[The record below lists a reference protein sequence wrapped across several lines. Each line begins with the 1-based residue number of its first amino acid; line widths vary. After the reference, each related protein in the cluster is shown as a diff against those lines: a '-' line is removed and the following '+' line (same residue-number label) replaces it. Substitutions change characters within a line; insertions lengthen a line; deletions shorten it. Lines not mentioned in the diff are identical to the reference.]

1 MKKLLLL
8 LFSLMLSFNSYGE
21 WTEIPNDIEDT
32 GYIDFDNLQQRSDGY
47 VYWWSMN
54 SSSDTSQKMYI
65 QTDCE
70 TGGINPLQVDYHTK
84 PMGGGESNSVKS
96 DEGWTYLAP
105 DTGLS
110 RFIDVVCELARE
122 TPEEREKSV
131 ANLLMQLEY
140 MYKINKLSE
149 EAEAEIL
156 YRQLLAEEVQDE
168 QELANLLIAEDKL
181 NMLQNAYINNI
192 AARIKTFWRYQSA
205 EDDWTA
211 EVYVV
216 QDKDG
221 NVRAVDVKNAN
232 VGNSKLA
239 KSFMDSIER
248 AVNKASPLPG
258 APDDAVFDKELYFV
272 FSVN

>member
-1 MKKLLLL
+1 
-8 LFSLMLSFNSYGE
+8 
-21 WTEIPNDIEDT
+21 
-32 GYIDFDNLQQRSDGY
+32 
-47 VYWWSMN
+47 
-54 SSSDTSQKMYI
+54 
-65 QTDCE
+65 
-70 TGGINPLQVDYHTK
+70 LQVDYHTK

-131 ANLLMQLEY
+131 ANLLMELEY

-168 QELANLLIAEDKL
+168 QELANLLIAEDQL

-205 EDDWTA
+205 EDDWSA

-216 QDKDG
+216 QDRDG
-221 NVRAVDVKNAN
+221 NVKAVDVKNAN
-232 VGNSKLA
+232 VGNSSLG

-248 AVNKASPLPG
+248 AVYKASPLPG
-258 APDDAVFDKELYFV
+258 APDDAVFDSEIYLF

>member
-8 LFSLMLSFNSYGE
+8 LFSLALSFNSYGE
-21 WTEIPNDIEDT
+21 WTEIPNEVEDT
-32 GYIDFDNLQQRSDGY
+32 GYIDFDNLQERSDGY
-47 VYWWSMN
+47 VYWWMLR

-70 TGGINPLQVDYHTK
+70 TEGINPLQVDYHTE

-110 RFIDVVCELARE
+110 RFIDVVCEMAKQ

-131 ANLLMQLEY
+131 ANLLMELEY
-140 MYKINKLSE
+140 MFKINKLSE
-149 EAEAEIL
+149 EAEAEIQ
-156 YRQLLAEEVQDE
+156 YRQLLAKEVQDE
-168 QELANLLIAEDKL
+168 QDTARSLIIEDQL
-181 NMLQNAYINNI
+181 NNLQNAYINNI
-192 AARIKTFWRYQSA
+192 AARVKTFWRYQSA

-216 QDKDG
+216 QDRDG
-221 NVRAVDVKNAN
+221 NVRAVDVRNAN

-258 APDDAVFDKELYFV
+258 APDEAVFDKELYFI
-272 FSVN
+272 FKVN

>member
-1 MKKLLLL
+1 MIKLLLL

-21 WTEIPNDIEDT
+21 WTEIPNEVEDT
-32 GYIDFDNLQQRSDGY
+32 GYIDFDNLQERSDGY
-47 VYWWSMN
+47 VYWWMLR

-70 TGGINPLQVDYHTK
+70 TEGINPLQVDYHTE

-110 RFIDVVCELARE
+110 RFIDVVCEMAKQ

-131 ANLLMQLEY
+131 ANLLMELEY
-140 MYKINKLSE
+140 MFKINKLSE
-149 EAEAEIL
+149 EAEAEIQ
-156 YRQLLAEEVQDE
+156 YRQLLAKEVQDE
-168 QELANLLIAEDKL
+168 QDTARSLIIEDQL
-181 NMLQNAYINNI
+181 NTLQNAYINNI
-192 AARIKTFWRYQSA
+192 AARVKTFWRYQSA

-216 QDKDG
+216 QDRDG
-221 NVRAVDVKNAN
+221 NVRAVDVRNAN

-258 APDDAVFDKELYFV
+258 APDEAVFDKELYFI

>member
-1 MKKLLLL
+1 
-8 LFSLMLSFNSYGE
+8 MLSFNSYGE

-32 GYIDFDNLQQRSDGY
+32 GYIDFDNLQERSDGY